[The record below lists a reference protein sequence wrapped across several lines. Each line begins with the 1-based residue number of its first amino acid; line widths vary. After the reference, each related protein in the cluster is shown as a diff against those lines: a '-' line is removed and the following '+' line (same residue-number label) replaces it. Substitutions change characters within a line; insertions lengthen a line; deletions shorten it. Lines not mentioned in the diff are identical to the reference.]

1 MRIGANKHRGTKWFR
16 FLDAAYIVL
25 KEHGDC
31 LPAAEI
37 YARVLDRGL
46 CNARYMPKSPSQTGQ
61 IFRFD
66 DLKRFETVVVGPA
79 SNRVYEFGLLPEDG

>member
-1 MRIGANKHRGTKWFR
+1 MRIGANKDRGTKWFR
-16 FLDAAYIVL
+16 FLDAAYLVL

-66 DLKRFETVVVGPA
+66 DLKRFTTVPIGSP
-79 SNRVYEFGLLPEDG
+79 SNRVYEFGLRPEDG